1 MAECKACED
10 LRNDAPDFAENGVT
24 DAVCNSLKN
33 DTGLDARNGHN
44 NCTDMDNATKC
55 LIGNMVDELERYDTC
70 TWKDFMKIFLTNLFA
85 ILNAINCSLCGVWV
99 NIHNIWDEIAR
110 IWAAIRTIQGQIA
123 DILASIENILRRLGI
138 IDNSIS
144 SIQTSITN
152 IKKKLTAVSY
162 VGILTLERTSKVT
175 GNGNSEQ
182 VLAFNKNT
190 REGNVPSSVLQ
201 VASDYK
207 GIVVH
212 NTLDVPILVDATFNC
227 SIDTD
232 QHFAS
237 CYIIIR
243 RGSNAVGQTPFITP
257 DTYDQQ
263 VMSKPFILQPN
274 ESATMRYAFRVG
286 VANEWFIREFGYTK
300 GGSGQPKCVF
310 EASTTSGDARVQGSY
325 FSVKVTSIVS
335 Q

>member
-110 IWAAIRTIQGQIA
+110 IWAAIHALQDEIA
-123 DILASIENILRRLGI
+123 DIWENIQNILRRLTS
-138 IDNSIS
+138 IDNSI
-144 SIQTSITN
+144 TN
-152 IKKKLTAVSY
+152 IQSKLTKVSY
-162 VGILTLERTSKVT
+162 LGILSLYTTSQKT
-175 GNGNSEQ
+175 SSTASTTQ
-182 VLAFNKNT
+182 ILAFNKNE
-190 REGNVPSSVLQ
+190 REGNVPASVLQ
-201 VASDYK
+201 VTSDYK
-207 GIVVH
+207 GITVH
-212 NTLDVPILVDATFNC
+212 NTLGVPILVDATFNC
-227 SIDTD
+227 SIHTG
-232 QHFAS
+232 QRMAS
-237 CYIIIR
+237 CYILVK
-243 RGSNAVGQTPFITP
+243 RGSNAIGQTPFITP

-286 VANEWFIREFGYTK
+286 VANEWFIREFGYRSD
-300 GGSGQPKCVF
+300 GSGQPKCVF